1 MTRSRFT
8 IVTLAMGT
16 AGILLSACS
25 GTSATGDTAT
35 PAASGSELQ
44 PSIVADA
51 KVAALLPKRFEGGID
66 VASGVYAPMEMLDS
80 NQEWTGF
87 DYDLGQALGAK
98 LGVSFNFKNQA
109 FDSIIPSLQS
119 GKHDIIMYG
128 MNDTPEREKTLYFV
142 DYFHAGMEIV
152 VKKGNPEKIGKVLDL
167 CGKSVAVAKA
177 TTQADLMRAQE
188 PKCTA
193 AGKKPIT
200 VIELPTEGDAL
211 LAVRAGKAVADVLDA
226 APARYN
232 AATAGNG
239 AVFEVVSDPAHPTG
253 FGPVY
258 TGIGVLRKD
267 HDLVLAL
274 QAALDSLVKD
284 GVYKQLLDKYDLSAY
299 GVKSAIVNGA
309 S

>member
-1 MTRSRFT
+1 MARSRFT
-8 IVTLAMGT
+8 TVTLAVAS

-25 GTSATGDTAT
+25 GTSATAGTSA
-35 PAASGSELQ
+35 PAASGSKAE
-44 PSIVADA
+44 PSVTADA
-51 KVAALLPKRFEGGID
+51 KIAALLPKRFKGGIN
-66 VASGVYAPMEMLDS
+66 VASGVYAPMEMLDQ
-80 NQEWTGF
+80 NQKFTGF
-87 DYDLGQALGAK
+87 DYDLGQALGVK
-98 LGVSFNFKNQA
+98 LGVAFNFTNQA

-128 MNDTPEREKTLYFV
+128 MNDTAEREKSLYFV

-177 TTQADLMRAQE
+177 TTQADLMRAQA
-188 PKCTA
+188 PKCAA

-200 VIELPTEGDAL
+200 VVELPSEGDAL
-211 LAVRAGKAVADVLDA
+211 IAVRAGKAIADVLDA

-239 AVFEVVSDPAHPTG
+239 AIFEVASDPAHPTG
-253 FGPVY
+253 VAPVY
-258 TGIGVLRKD
+258 TGVGVLRKD

-299 GVKSAIVNGA
+299 GVTSAIVNGA